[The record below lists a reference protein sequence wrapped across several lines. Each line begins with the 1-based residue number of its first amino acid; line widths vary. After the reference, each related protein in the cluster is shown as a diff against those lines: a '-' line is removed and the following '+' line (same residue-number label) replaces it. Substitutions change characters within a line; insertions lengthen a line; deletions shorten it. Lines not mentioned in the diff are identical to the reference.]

1 MTIQAVKIGST
12 LDIKYHFKEKEEGLE
27 SIEKLNKGVI
37 TFVMRG
43 LNEIAAKDPKGFQRW
58 RLYIKRYAN

>member
-1 MTIQAVKIGST
+1 MPSVLGLGGCVKDEKHQTIKEMTIQAVKIGST

-37 TFVMRG
+37 SESNG
-43 LNEIAAKDPKGFQRW
+43 SDNE
-58 RLYIKRYAN
+58 

>member
-1 MTIQAVKIGST
+1 MKDEKRQTIKEMTIQAVKIGST

-37 TFVMRG
+37 SESNG
-43 LNEIAAKDPKGFQRW
+43 SDNE
-58 RLYIKRYAN
+58 